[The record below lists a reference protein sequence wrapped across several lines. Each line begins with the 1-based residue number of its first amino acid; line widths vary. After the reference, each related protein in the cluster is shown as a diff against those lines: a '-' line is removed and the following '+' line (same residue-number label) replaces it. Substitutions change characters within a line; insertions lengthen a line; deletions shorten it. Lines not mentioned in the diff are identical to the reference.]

1 LIIIAVW
8 FHFLHSYNRH
18 IVRVPLKIALRLAYR
33 RFRPRTRTSW
43 FALYVAGLELFLLL
57 LKYVLRL
64 LRFPQAA
71 GALDQGSGFLVFLLC
86 ILVVFLVLR
95 WFRNYVMWRLRNR
108 LIVTYLFIGGVPVFL
123 VVLMALIAGY
133 FLTGQFATFLTVSEI
148 HAHLQELQAANSA
161 SAQQIVRSSQKG
173 RLVNQEQIR
182 SDDIVFPGRTILVLA
197 ESSRPKWLQDGFNG
211 LVLDK
216 NQVYLRAVNF
226 INAADKRLAVVSSV
240 PVDEKFVARI
250 AAGLGPLTLY
260 VPIKEPGKGPDILI
274 RNGSSVE
281 INGKPA
287 KGVSAGTLPEP
298 DFTGDRAFSYYALIQ
313 PTAWDTGQSTN
324 TLLMGSIRVSTLYS
338 RLSISLNEWAK
349 TIRLLLTG
357 LAITFGV
364 FVLVALLIGAR
375 LTRTVTRSVANLY
388 DATQHVNRGD
398 FGHRIA
404 VKERDQL
411 AALQVAFNSMTESL
425 EKLIAEQ
432 KEKERLQS
440 ELEIAQEVQA
450 QLFPKAMSEVKT
462 LELHGVCRPARI
474 VSGDYYDFLSYGSEQ
489 VGLALGDISGKGIS
503 AALLMATI
511 HSAVRAYEQ
520 DQLVAIT
527 AGRASVQAVGSGAVS
542 LAIRNSPPQSPSQVL
557 WLLNRQLYKTTQPE
571 KYATLFL
578 GFYDGRAR
586 QLTYSNAGHLP
597 PLILGED
604 GSVRRLE
611 TGGTVVGLFDNVEY
625 DESTI
630 QLYPGD
636 IFVAF
641 SDGITEPENEFG
653 EFGEERLIET
663 IETHRN
669 LPLDRITDNVIAA
682 VQDWI
687 GSAEQPDDITLV
699 LARPRA

>member
-1 LIIIAVW
+1 
-8 FHFLHSYNRH
+8 
-18 IVRVPLKIALRLAYR
+18 
-33 RFRPRTRTSW
+33 
-43 FALYVAGLELFLLL
+43 LFLLL
-57 LKYVLRL
+57 LRFL
-64 LRFPQAA
+64 LKLAGFPNASDAVNQW
-71 GALDQGSGFLVFLLC
+71 SGFLVFLLF
-86 ILVVFLVLR
+86 ILLVFLGLR

-123 VVLMALIAGY
+123 IVLMALIAGY

-148 HAHLQELQAANSA
+148 HTQLQELQAANSA
-161 SAQQIVRSSQKG
+161 TAQQIMRSTQKG
-173 RLVNQEQIR
+173 KLSNQEQTR
-182 SDDIVFPGRTILVLA
+182 TDDTVFPGRTILVLP
-197 ESSRPKWLQDGFNG
+197 ESSAPKWLKESFNG
-211 LVLDK
+211 LVMD
-216 NQVYLRAVNF
+216 QDHVYLRA
-226 INAADKRLAVVSSV
+226 ADIVKAQDKQLTVISSV
-240 PVDEKFVARI
+240 PVDEKFLAKI
-250 AAGLGPLTLY
+250 AAGLGPITLY
-260 VPIKEPGKGPDILI
+260 VPTSEPGKDPDILI
-274 RNGSSVE
+274 RNGSDVE
-281 INGKPA
+281 VNGKPV
-287 KGVSAGTLPEP
+287 KGISAGTLPESE
-298 DFTGDRAFSYYALIQ
+298 FTGDKAFNYYALIE
-313 PTAWDTGQSTN
+313 PTAWDSGKSTN
-324 TLLMGSIRVSTLYS
+324 TVLMGSIRISTLYS
-338 RLSISLNEWAK
+338 RLSISLNEWAR

-357 LAITFGV
+357 LSITFGV

-388 DATQHVNRGD
+388 NATQHINRGD
-398 FGHRIA
+398 FSHRIQ

-450 QLFPKAMSEVKT
+450 QLFPQGMTDLRT
-462 LELHGVCRPARI
+462 LELYGVCRPARI
-474 VSGDYYDFLSYGSEQ
+474 VSGDYYDFLPYGSDQ
-489 VGLALGDISGKGIS
+489 VGVAVGDISGKGIS

-520 DQLVAIT
+520 EQLIAVTPGRT
-527 AGRASVQAVGSGAVS
+527 AVQTARAGSVS
-542 LAIRNSPPQSPSQVL
+542 LAIHNSPPQSPSQVL

-578 GFYDGRAR
+578 GFYDGQAH

-597 PLILGED
+597 PIILGED

-636 IFVAF
+636 IFIAF

-653 EFGEERLIET
+653 EFGEARLIET
-663 IETHRN
+663 IETQRN

-687 GSAEQPDDITLV
+687 GSSEQPDDITLV
-699 LARPRA
+699 LARPRI